1 MSKREILERQEEA
14 CGHARDSE
22 GATYT
27 LALLNAPCQTLAE
40 LGVLGGSRNLRRLS
54 GREAVLGVQRIG
66 CKARFWLWIIG
77 TRWNLGSP
85 TT

>member
-1 MSKREILERQEEA
+1 MLTREIHERQEEG

-22 GATYT
+22 ETTYI

-40 LGVLGGSRNLRRLS
+40 LGVYGRSRNLRRVS
-54 GREAVLGVQRIG
+54 GHEAVLGVQQIG
-66 CKARFWLWIIG
+66 CKACFWLWVIA
-77 TRWNLGSP
+77 THWNLGSS